1 MPYNHAHT
9 RSLGPR
15 HYALTSRPPD
25 HQPQNTAPLFR
36 TPATPPPCS
45 HIGLSSPYMAR
56 IELKNSSY
64 SAAVGS
70 ASSGSSMSASGPG
83 SGSGSA
89 SSSVGF
95 IHEEGP
101 EQHNRARVCAIG
113 AEGGEQH
120 REHGAPPRNFSGWAP
135 SSAQISAP
143 VEEGHLSIKHRKR
156 TSRCRCGAPRGLA
169 QPRCRATGRARQGE
183 RATSLPA
190 CLVCCYRMPNLAVP
204 RTKLGR

>member
-89 SSSVGF
+89 SSSVGS
-95 IHEEGP
+95 
-101 EQHNRARVCAIG
+101 
-113 AEGGEQH
+113 
-120 REHGAPPRNFSGWAP
+120 GAPPPSPPSKRRARFALASC
-135 SSAQISAP
+135 SSASWSALSP
-143 VEEGHLSIKHRKR
+143 KGRPLSALYHSALPAAHLSIYFPVLQPPPSPLREP
-156 TSRCRCGAPRGLA
+156 SLA
-169 QPRCRATGRARQGE
+169 FWVTLWTAQGGQ
-183 RATSLPA
+183 RL
-190 CLVCCYRMPNLAVP
+190 
-204 RTKLGR
+204 